1 VRCTTG
7 KARFR
12 LTPDV
17 GGATWMTWGDRKS
30 DRVRFEHFCEPVNIV
45 AIDGTWRRQ
54 CFLRDV
60 SATGA
65 RLEIDGST
73 DVFQTKEFFLL
84 LSATGTA
91 FRRCELVWINGVTV
105 GVHFIVGKAQ
115 KKKSPPATQVH

>member
-1 VRCTTG
+1 
-7 KARFR
+7 
-12 LTPDV
+12 
-17 GGATWMTWGDRKS
+17 MTWGDRKS

-105 GVHFIVGKAQ
+105 GVHFIVGKRARLRRRYIERTI
-115 KKKSPPATQVH
+115 PAGIRIRVFFASRVLS